1 MTEGKIKNK
10 NLYVNV
16 DEFSDK
22 DINIL
27 LKFLENKFKLR
38 PYGTKI
44 NLINNNLELN
54 VNNINIIKCIIKPYI
69 LPSMKFKFIT

>member
-16 DEFSDK
+16 GEFSDK

-27 LKFLENKFKLR
+27 IKFLENKFKLE
-38 PYGTKI
+38 KI
-44 NLINNNLELN
+44 NLINNNLGLN
-54 VNNINIIKCIIKPYI
+54 ANNINIITLIN
-69 LPSMKFKFIT
+69 L

>member
-16 DEFSDK
+16 GEFSDK

-27 LKFLENKFKLR
+27 IKFLENKFKLE
-38 PYGTKI
+38 KI
-44 NLINNNLELN
+44 NLINNNLGLN
-54 VNNINIIKCIIKPYI
+54 ANNINIIKCIIKPYVI
-69 LPSMKFKFIT
+69 PSMKFKFIT